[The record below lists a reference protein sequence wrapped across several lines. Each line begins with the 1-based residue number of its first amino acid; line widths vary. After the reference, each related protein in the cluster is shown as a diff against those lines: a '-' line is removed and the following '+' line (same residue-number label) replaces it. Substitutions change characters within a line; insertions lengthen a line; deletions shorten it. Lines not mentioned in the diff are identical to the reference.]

1 VHRIAPIVLH
11 TVLLARALTNQTP
24 QLSSSRRQGSCCA
37 ADLQTAMYEIVLVQP
52 SGRTDVRVSE
62 EPPPLEHWF
71 EIDRVR
77 WKVVRVEQPAQA
89 PAGPR
94 YVCERVRPL
103 GRATKN
109 TSGRQARRRPG
120 Q

>member
-1 VHRIAPIVLH
+1 
-11 TVLLARALTNQTP
+11 
-24 QLSSSRRQGSCCA
+24 
-37 ADLQTAMYEIVLVQP
+37 MYEIVLVQP
-52 SGRTDVRVSE
+52 SGRTDVRVSD

-77 WKVVRVEQPAQA
+77 WKVVRVEQPVQA
-89 PAGPR
+89 PARPR

-103 GRATKN
+103 GRPTKN
-109 TSGRQARRRPG
+109 TSGQQARRRAS